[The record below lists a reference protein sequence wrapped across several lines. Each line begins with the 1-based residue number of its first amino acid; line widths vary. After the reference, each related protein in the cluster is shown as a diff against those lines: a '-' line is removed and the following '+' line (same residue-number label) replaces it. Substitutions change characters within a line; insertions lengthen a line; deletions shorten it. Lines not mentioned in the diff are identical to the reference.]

1 MHTGRHAA
9 LYCLGRLEE
18 ADEVYRTIERL
29 CPAVLDRADATA
41 VQVRSVTHRNRFA
54 EALGLGRQA
63 LRELG
68 ITVPAAD
75 RLAAELDHQF
85 GYLYQWL
92 DHTEA
97 AGDLARPDLTDP
109 TLLAASGLINATS
122 PAAYLAGDPA
132 TVAWLGLEALRICLE
147 HGPAPAL
154 VGPAV
159 HTAFGAV
166 VLRGDYAAG
175 YRAARRILALGEARG
190 YEPGTSQARMLCAV
204 LSCWAEPIE
213 NSVHAGQRAR
223 EGLIAGGDLANAGY
237 TYYASVPG
245 MLDCAP
251 SLDRYLTEAEAAV
264 AFVRRTGNEQSD
276 QVLDTYRWLAGV
288 LRGDST
294 AAASEAVSADT
305 YAGNPLAQF
314 FAHLSHA
321 NAAAIFGDLA
331 GLERH
336 TAAAMPLVPVLPG
349 LYSTAVARLLRG
361 LALAGQARGAD
372 ADQRGGLLAELDEVT
387 RWLAARAADAPDN
400 FLHLLLLVE
409 AERAWAAGDF
419 RAAALAFNAARR
431 EVAHAPAPLA
441 PGPDRRA
448 RRPVL
453 SRPRP
458 GRGRPRPARPG
469 APGVPG
475 LGRDGQS
482 QPAGLG
488 LPGPA
493 GTGRSDRRRRRPV
506 R

>member
-1 MHTGRHAA
+1 MIGDYVLVNALLATAQPLIDPFDTATLAEVHTGRHAA

-63 LRELG
+63 LRKLG
-68 ITVPAAD
+68 IIVPAAD
-75 RLAAELDHQF
+75 RLAAELDRQF

-97 AGDLARPDLTDP
+97 ADDLARPDLTDP

-147 HGPAPAL
+147 HGLAPAL

-175 YRAARRILALGEARG
+175 YRAARRILALSEARG
-190 YEPGTSQARMLCAV
+190 HEPGTSQVRMLCAV
-204 LSCWAEPIE
+204 LSCWGEPIE
-213 NSVHAGQRAR
+213 NTVHAGQRAR

-237 TYYASVPG
+237 TYFASVPG

-361 LALAGQARGAD
+361 LALAGQARSAD
-372 ADQRGGLLAELDEVT
+372 ADQRGALLSELDEVT
-387 RWLAARAADAPDN
+387 RWLAARAADAPGN

-431 EVAHAPAPLA
+431 EVAQRSA
-441 PGPDRRA
+441 PGT
-448 RRPVL
+448 
-453 SRPRP
+453 
-458 GRGRPRPARPG
+458 
-469 APGVPG
+469 
-475 LGRDGQS
+475 
-482 QPAGLG
+482 
-488 LPGPA
+488 GP
-493 GTGRSDRRRRRPV
+493 
-506 R
+506 